1 MNNKYSEWI
10 QHAINI
16 LICIVLLFVYCKP
29 IALDNQVLMQSD
41 IVSHKG
47 MSKELADYREKNGK
61 EALWTD
67 AMFGGMPA
75 YQISTIYNG
84 NLFSKVDEY
93 ISLGFPNPIR
103 QLFIL
108 FLGFY
113 FLLSTCKVNP
123 WLSLLGGLA
132 FMFSSYFFVILEA
145 GHNSKAMAAAYMAP
159 VIAGVLMTYRGR
171 IWLGGAITLLGMVL
185 ELNANHIQVTY
196 YMGMV
201 VIAIAIAAFFEAQQK
216 KDIPSFVKAS
226 GVLLVA
232 AVLAVLPNTSR
243 LWTTYEYTD
252 YTMRGKSEL
261 STADSKGGGLDRE
274 YALRWSYGPTETFT
288 FLVPNLYGG
297 ASNSDIGENSEFYKK
312 FSANPEAR
320 KSIEQAFRMPL
331 EQAVKRMP
339 TYWGDQPFT
348 SGPVYIGAII
358 VFLYI
363 LSFLFVKTPYKWAIA
378 AVTALTIMLSWGRH
392 FPVLTDIFFDFVPM
406 YNKFRAVSM
415 ILIVAEFTFPFMGI
429 LALSELVNQKAEAE
443 KLKNKVWAEGAWQ
456 SVMIAGGISL
466 GILALIFLLSQGFT
480 FTVKGE
486 DAQMAELLR
495 ADRMSM
501 LSGDLGRAFFLIG
514 AAIALLWAFIHDR
527 IKNNLVLYLALIA
540 LVTIDMY
547 SVDRRY
553 LNEDSFVPESE
564 YQGKVATL
572 TPADEFILK
581 DKSHHRVF
589 KLGDPFND
597 AHTSYF
603 HKSVGGYHPAKFRRY
618 QDMIESNIGPEVQ
631 NLTTIMQKTPT
642 DSAMRAALAASTVLN
657 MMNTKYVIYNPSA
670 QPLVNSAACGN
681 AWFVS
686 EIKEVKNA
694 DEELAALKGLNP
706 MKTAIID
713 ATFKGE
719 VGGNAFAT
727 DSSAKIKLTEYQ
739 PNNIKYDSD
748 NSKEGIAIFS
758 EIYYAKGWV
767 ATIDGKEVPHFRAD
781 YVLRGL
787 KIPAGKHKIEFNFAP
802 KSYTQGE
809 TYSLIASVVALLLI
823 AFGIFMDFKGRKEE
837 VK

>member
-1 MNNKYSEWI
+1 
-10 QHAINI
+10 
-16 LICIVLLFVYCKP
+16 
-29 IALDNQVLMQSD
+29 MQGD

-75 YQISTIYNG
+75 YQISTIYKG
-84 NLFSKVDEY
+84 NLFSKVDEI

-171 IWLGGAITLLGMVL
+171 IWLGAAITILGMVL
-185 ELNANHIQVTY
+185 ELNANHVQVTY

-201 VIAIAIAAFFEAQQK
+201 VIAIAIAAFVEAKQK
-216 KDIPSFVKAS
+216 NEIPAFIKAS
-226 GVLLVA
+226 GVLAIA
-232 AVLAVLPNTSR
+232 ATLAILPNISR

-261 STADSKGGGLDRE
+261 STADSKSGGLDRE
-274 YALRWSYGPTETFT
+274 YALRWSYGITETFT

-297 ASNSDIGENSEFYKK
+297 ASNSDIGESSEFYKK
-312 FSANPEAR
+312 YSQNPEMR
-320 KSIEQAFRMPL
+320 KQIEKAFGMPL

-358 VFLYI
+358 VFLYV
-363 LSFLFVKTPYKWAIA
+363 LSFFFVKSPYKWAIA
-378 AVTALTIMLSWGRH
+378 GVTALTIMLSWGRN
-392 FPVLTDIFFDFVPM
+392 FPVLTDIFFDVVPM

-429 LALSELVNQKAEAE
+429 LALSELINGKAEAD
-443 KLKNKVWAEGAWQ
+443 KTKNKTWAEEAWK
-456 SVMIAGGISL
+456 SVMYAGGITL
-466 GILALIFLLSQGFT
+466 GLLAVIFLLSQTFT
-480 FTVKGE
+480 FKGPE
-486 DAQMAELLR
+486 ANGLDDLLLDDRR
-495 ADRMSM
+495 AM
-501 LSGDLGRAFFLIG
+501 LNNDLGRAFFLVG
-514 AAIALLWAFIHDR
+514 ASIALLWAFINDK
-527 IKNNLVLYLALIA
+527 IKNNLMLYGALTA
-540 LVTIDMY
+540 LVVIDMY
-547 SVDRRY
+547 SVNQRY
-553 LNEDSFVPESE
+553 LNNDSFVAESE
-564 YQGKVATL
+564 YQGRVATL

-581 DKSHHRVF
+581 DKTHHRVF
-589 KLGDPFND
+589 KMGDAFND

-618 QDMIESNIGPEVQ
+618 QDMIEKNIGPEVQ
-631 NLTTIMQKTPT
+631 ALTTVMQKTPT
-642 DSAMRAALAASTVLN
+642 DSAMRAALASSTVLN
-657 MMNTKYVIYNPSA
+657 MMNTKYIIYNPSA

-681 AWFVS
+681 GWFVS

-706 MKTAIID
+706 VKTAVID
-713 ATFKGE
+713 AKFKGE
-719 VGGNAFAT
+719 AGGTTFAT
-727 DSSAKIKLTEYQ
+727 DSTAKIKLTEYQ
-739 PNNIKYDSD
+739 PNNIKYESD
-748 NSKEGIAIFS
+748 NSKDGVAVFS
-758 EIYYAKGWV
+758 EIYYDKGWV

-802 KSYTQGE
+802 KSYVQGE
-809 TYSLIASVVALLLI
+809 NYSLIASIVALLLI
-823 AFGIFMDFKGRKEE
+823 ALGIFMDFKTRKTAAE
-837 VK
+837 